1 MPWMP
6 MSCSFFITT
15 SMMLAKWI
23 IRYILHYVG
32 PGLLHLVKGQNR
44 SFHRIVPLTLPSAKH
59 LQKNPN
65 AIMLHE
71 AINPQSQRFRLQ
83 IHKLIDIINV
93 PKPRQSSPVQIQL
106 QITKNIITLVYKRNL
121 SVFSGLE

>member
-1 MPWMP
+1 MPSMP
-6 MSCSFFITT
+6 MSCSFFIIT

-32 PGLLHLVKGQNR
+32 HGLLHLVKGQNR
-44 SFHRIVPLTLPSAKH
+44 SFHRIVTLTLPNAKH
-59 LQKNPN
+59 LQKSPN

-71 AINPQSQRFRLQ
+71 AINPKPQRLRLQ

-93 PKPRQSSPVQIQL
+93 PKPRQSSPLQIQL
-106 QITKNIITLVYKRNL
+106 QITKEIISLVYK
-121 SVFSGLE
+121 